1 MYMLVSQI
9 FTDIIASSDTLIY
22 IAFVIL
28 GIILVGYLTY
38 VLFRPERF

>member
-1 MYMLVSQI
+1 MYMLASQI
-9 FTDIIASSDTLIY
+9 FIDVSIPTLIY

-38 VLFRPERF
+38 VLIFPERF

>member
-1 MYMLVSQI
+1 MLALWI
-9 FTDIIASSDTLIY
+9 FMDIIASGNTLIY

-38 VLFRPERF
+38 VLIHPERF

>member
-1 MYMLVSQI
+1 MLTLPMVM
-9 FTDIIASSDTLIY
+9 DITASGNTLIY
-22 IAFVIL
+22 IAFVVL